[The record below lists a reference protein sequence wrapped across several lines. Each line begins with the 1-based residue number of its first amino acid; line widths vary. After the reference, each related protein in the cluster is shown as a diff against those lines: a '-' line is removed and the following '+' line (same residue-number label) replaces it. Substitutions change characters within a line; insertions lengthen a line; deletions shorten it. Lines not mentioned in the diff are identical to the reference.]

1 MLMIVL
7 MRMFFLFLS
16 FSLYIFISFFDSFF
30 FFFFFSVFFF
40 SLFAL
45 FFFPFQNSYRGPVV
59 RRDWDKIA
67 QRRAELRAAKSP
79 EDRAELRKKFRLEDA
94 MAGDAQA
101 TSDPLFMPRTKS
113 SKQQKIVVQ
122 PTDAF
127 GLGAYVGPATEN
139 LPQQQQQQQQS
150 DASPVKVKS
159 ASHAKK
165 MQREQEE
172 RRMRLQVEQEKL
184 LREQAVEI
192 PTVLSN
198 APPPSRLTDA
208 RALFRTIMTRKIPI
222 LSGADVDERL
232 NGFNIELDD
241 TNWASGGNR
250 SLRAAQPAD
259 ASDVGGEQRAIAPVE
274 EQPVDNESDDDDDD
288 ENDEKHD
295 DEKDDGTSSSSTSS
309 RSLIGAASATSVV
322 ANEKSVSDDELDDD
336 DDEDLPTMELPR
348 GPSAESLPT
357 TLDGYYSPPPLTQ
370 TQQVE
375 PEPTM
380 PNEDEEDDA
389 DEDEEVAAVMAPKK
403 RALKRRDDDGDEN
416 SSDAAMTA
424 ATMLDD
430 EADEVSGDDEDGGA
444 DADEDEGD
452 LIDDGVELAPEEG
465 GIHAQLTFEHAME
478 DGGFDDA
485 VERKRKRGSQ
495 HSDEAED
502 DGSHVARRR
511 RRGSNDAAASSD
523 DDDGGDDEE
532 RATTAGVR
540 PPSMDLREID
550 DNVGGDDDDGG
561 VGAAGGDPN
570 AARHDDESEEV
581 DEATMQRFRERAQ
594 ARAAKHDFFA
604 THAEG
609 LVRSQSNSLFPISDD
624 HSQHPLARAVL
635 HNESSQLSVAP
646 TRTRSVLRSSS
657 FLLPVDIDLQP
668 GRSSAGPI
676 ESLFSKVVGRA
687 DSMAPPPPTA
697 AAAAAARPASVPTP
711 LSPMSRSKSMSDVA
725 VVSHMRRTFSA
736 RNPQRLR
743 ELMSSHNRVVQ
754 NTSSRSVIFASD
766 SQDAR
771 TQPGVQPPISSSGG
785 GGGGALASTF
795 FAQLNKSK

>member
-1 MLMIVL
+1 
-7 MRMFFLFLS
+7 
-16 FSLYIFISFFDSFF
+16 
-30 FFFFFSVFFF
+30 
-40 SLFAL
+40 
-45 FFFPFQNSYRGPVV
+45 
-59 RRDWDKIA
+59 
-67 QRRAELRAAKSP
+67 
-79 EDRAELRKKFRLEDA
+79 

-113 SKQQKIVVQ
+113 SKQQKLVVQ

-259 ASDVGGEQRAIAPVE
+259 ASDIGGEQRAIAPIE
-274 EQPVDNESDDDDDD
+274 EQPVENEDDDDDDD

-295 DEKDDGTSSSSTSS
+295 DGDTSSSSTSS
-309 RSLIGAASATSVV
+309 RSLIGAASATTAVT
-322 ANEKSVSDDELDDD
+322 NEKSVSDDELDDD
-336 DDEDLPTMELPR
+336 DDDDLPTMELPR
-348 GPSAESLPT
+348 GPSSEALPT

-370 TQQVE
+370 TQQVD

-380 PNEDEEDDA
+380 PNADDAEDEDEDDA

-403 RALKRRDDDGDEN
+403 RALKRRDDDGDDI
-416 SSDAAMTA
+416 SSDAAMNA

-430 EADEVSGDDEDGGA
+430 EADEVSGDDEEDGGA

-478 DGGFDDA
+478 DGGFDDDDAA

-540 PPSMDLREID
+540 PPSMDLREVD
-550 DNVGGDDDDGG
+550 DNVGGGDDDDGG
-561 VGAAGGDPN
+561 AAAGEPN

-697 AAAAAARPASVPTP
+697 AAAAAAARPASVPTP

-785 GGGGALASTF
+785 GGGGGGGALPSTF